1 METVKSARIQNG
13 KGEEGSNTKWRTGKR
28 APIQNGG
35 RGIGHVYK
43 MEQGEAHLITK
54 WRTEKRAPIQNR
66 GRGSGLDH
74 KIKNWEEV
82 SNTKWRTG
90 KGLECK
96 MEDGE

>member
-1 METVKSARIQNG
+1 MTRNGAR
-13 KGEEGSNTKWRTGKR
+13 
-28 APIQNGG
+28 IQNGG
-35 RGIGHVYK
+35 RGSGLEYK
-43 MEQGEAHLITK
+43 MEDGEAHLITK